1 MNSVILILC
10 FSLFLLAIQIPST
23 KGSFCTKV
31 GSYYAAQRICV
42 IPYIILFYVGCSYY
56 GYRRIVV
63 YERYRQCCPGY
74 KGKDC
79 TTPICQEKCSPGF
92 ICSYPDM
99 CTVDPM
105 AANVLYTN
113 STSTHI
119 SDVGVTPTAADTN
132 E

>member
-23 KGSFCTKV
+23 KG
-31 GSYYAAQRICV
+31 
-42 IPYIILFYVGCSYY
+42 SYY